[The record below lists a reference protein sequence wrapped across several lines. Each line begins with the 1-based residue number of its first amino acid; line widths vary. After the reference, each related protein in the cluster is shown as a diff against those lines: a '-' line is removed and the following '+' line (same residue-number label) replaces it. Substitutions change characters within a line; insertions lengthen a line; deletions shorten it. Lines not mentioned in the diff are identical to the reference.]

1 MRKKMFLYCQNNIMR
16 GSTSYQFFL
25 SFFTSVKTHT
35 SVINLPFFRNKY
47 HFNKKFD
54 FHGWHKNM
62 TSTSMKKRR
71 ISCPCCGSTNLCL
84 LEHET
89 YCRECGLVLQ
99 GVPSVNHYI
108 YGYIIGGKRQMYT
121 DKGG

>member
-1 MRKKMFLYCQNNIMR
+1 MFLYCQNNIVR

-25 SFFTSVKTHT
+25 LFFTSVKTHT
-35 SVINLPFFRNKY
+35 SVINKKCLEKAP
-47 HFNKKFD
+47 FNKKNSIFP
-54 FHGWHKNM
+54 GWHKNM
-62 TSTSMKKRR
+62 TSITKKKRR

-84 LEHET
+84 LEDET